1 MDRSEPAR
9 LLCCS
14 GIDPTGGA
22 GLALDVRVA
31 AGLGVRAA
39 AVPTCL
45 TVQNRRG
52 FVRAEAVV
60 PSTLA
65 AMLGAVGLGAVGDEG
80 GFTAVKLGMFAD
92 VESIEVVATW
102 LAARTPRPWL
112 VVDPVLSA
120 TAGGGPAN
128 ATAIARAIVE
138 RLMPLGA
145 VVTPNLPELAALGGG
160 AGAVVLLSAGA
171 HAVLVKGGH
180 GDGEQV
186 VDVLHDSAGTREF
199 THLRCVRGPVHGT
212 GCALAS
218 SIAARLARGE
228 SLADAVA
235 ASIDAVAQWIART
248 PDPGDGLP
256 AAIVVG

>member
-1 MDRSEPAR
+1 MDRSEPVR
-9 LLCCS
+9 LICCS

-22 GLALDVRVA
+22 GLALDLRVA
-31 AGLGVRAA
+31 ARLGVRAA

-52 FVRAEAVV
+52 FVRGEPIPAD
-60 PSTLA
+60 TLR
-65 AMLGAVGLGAVGDEG
+65 AMLEAAGDDGAIAV
-80 GFTAVKLGMFAD
+80 VKLGMFVD
-92 VESIEVVATW
+92 VVSIEVVAAW
-102 LAARTPRPWL
+102 LAECTPRPWL

-128 ATAIARAIVE
+128 SMAIGGAILEHLV
-138 RLMPLGA
+138 PLAA
-145 VVTPNLPELAALGGG
+145 VVTPNLPELAALSGG
-160 AGAVVLLSAGA
+160 AGAVALLTAGA
-171 HAVLVKGGH
+171 RAVLVKGGH
-180 GDGEQV
+180 DDGEQV
-186 VDVLHDSAGTREF
+186 VDVLHDSNGTREF
-199 THLRCVRGPVHGT
+199 THSRVVRGPVHGT

-228 SLADAVA
+228 SLAVAVA

-256 AAIVVG
+256 APIAAG